1 MTSLYSTLE
10 LEQTAENTYRA
21 QNDSHGAG
29 VVFGGQLLAQAVV
42 ASLQGEADKRVKTLH
57 TVFARAG
64 RVDEP
69 LEISVQTVSSGRAFG
84 SKVISFA
91 QGGRLF
97 CTATA
102 LLTAYEDD
110 FIRHADDFPA
120 GVPDPESSKPM
131 SHGDGPWQLR
141 VPNDVDVND
150 PSLVGPPDYLLWGRF
165 EGAPTSPIAQQGLLA
180 YTTESFLIASAM
192 RPHADV
198 GQSQAHV
205 TLSTAVMSHTI
216 SFHENA
222 DVSQW
227 LLLENHSTASGH
239 GRANG
244 RGNVFTQDGTLVAS
258 YFQDCMIRKMAE
270 GSHKL

>member
-10 LEQTAENTYRA
+10 LEPTGENTFRA

-42 ASLQGEADKRVKTLH
+42 AALQGEPEKRVKTLH

-64 RVDEP
+64 RVDQP
-69 LEISVQTVSSGRAFG
+69 LEISVQPVSSGRAFG
-84 SKVISFA
+84 SKVINFS
-91 QGGRLF
+91 QGDRVF

-102 LLTAYEDD
+102 LLTANEDD
-110 FIRHADDFPA
+110 FIRHADAAPT
-120 GVPDPESSKPM
+120 GVPAPEDSKPM
-131 SHGDGPWQLR
+131 SHDDGPWQLR
-141 VPNDVDVND
+141 VPNGVDVND

-165 EGAPTSPIAQQGLLA
+165 EGAPSSAVAQQGLLA

-192 RPHADV
+192 RPHEGV

-216 SFHENA
+216 SFHEAA

-227 LLLENHSTASGH
+227 LLLENHSTTSGH

-258 YFQDCMIRKMAE
+258 YFQDSMIRRMAE